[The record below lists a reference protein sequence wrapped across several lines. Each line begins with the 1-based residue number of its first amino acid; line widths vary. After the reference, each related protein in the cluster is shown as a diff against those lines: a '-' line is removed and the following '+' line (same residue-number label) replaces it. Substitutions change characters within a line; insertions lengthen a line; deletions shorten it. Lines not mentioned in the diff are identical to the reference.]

1 MIAGI
6 ILASWNNSNSKGVAM
21 KNQLAKIAAAVGF
34 LITSATP
41 ILAQQSKPVPA
52 GDRVQA
58 DKIRQQD
65 MSRRELQ
72 LRSVGSAPKEAADPK
87 QLHALMAEVDQDFK
101 RILVLHNEIAR
112 AISSNKV
119 VDYRFISDATAEIRK
134 RASRLQ
140 TILALHRP
148 EGSEQNQR
156 KRIEF
161 NDAQVKD
168 ALITLCKQIKSFVTN
183 PVIENPG
190 TVNVQQLTRASSDL
204 EAIIELSGSLK
215 KTAERLNKI
224 PK

>member
-1 MIAGI
+1 
-6 ILASWNNSNSKGVAM
+6 M
-21 KNQLAKIAAAVGF
+21 KNQIAKMAAAVSF

-41 ILAQQSKPVPA
+41 ILAQQSSPVPVE
-52 GDRVQA
+52 DRLQA
-58 DKIRQQD
+58 EKIRQQD

-72 LRSVGSAPKEAADPK
+72 LRSVGSTTKEATDPTHI
-87 QLHALMAEVDQDFK
+87 HALMAEVDQDFK
-101 RILVLHNEIAR
+101 RILVLHNEIVR
-112 AISSNKV
+112 AFSNDKV

-140 TILALHRP
+140 ATLALKKP
-148 EGSEQNQR
+148 EGSEPKQE
-156 KRIEF
+156 KRSEF

-168 ALITLCKQIKSFVTN
+168 ALITLCQQIKSFVTN

-215 KTAERLNKI
+215 KTAERLGKI